1 MLVSQEYTQDNADGG
16 DSMVDAV
23 IQNLTGLFDS
33 GITTLKKA
41 GR

>member
-1 MLVSQEYTQDNADGG
+1 VVG
-16 DSMVDAV
+16 AV

-33 GITTLKKA
+33 GITTFKKA